1 MLTFPSHI
9 GAPLWVKGLWKGKTN
24 TDHSSQFDRKVST
37 ILLDRRLGMHPK
49 LHRINRVVKIN
60 GQGAREDSG
69 SVSSTNMVAHDRL

>member
-1 MLTFPSHI
+1 
-9 GAPLWVKGLWKGKTN
+9 
-24 TDHSSQFDRKVST
+24 
-37 ILLDRRLGMHPK
+37 MHPK